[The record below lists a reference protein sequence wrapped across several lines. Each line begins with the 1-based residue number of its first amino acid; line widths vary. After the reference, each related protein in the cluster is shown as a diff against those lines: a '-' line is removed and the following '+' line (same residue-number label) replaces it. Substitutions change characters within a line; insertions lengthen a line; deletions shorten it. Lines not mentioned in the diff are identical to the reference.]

1 MTAIR
6 SCAARL
12 FGGYDSKASGSS
24 ESRRR
29 APLRGRA
36 AAPLWVPVRRD
47 SGLRGAT
54 ARRRRGRRARLS
66 GLPVRR
72 SRRFRVAARKGRRRR
87 KGRRPARALLGAAVR
102 PPARPLRVA
111 PSRSESLRV
120 APSRS
125 ESLAL
130 CRGRLLP
137 SPPSGALRDHS
148 RGSFV
153 AGIIRPP
160 PPGQGGGVDR
170 DRFRDFSGPSAR
182 VPSGAVGDS
191 EPPPVPP
198 PPPEKGLLV
207 LAVRVPSPRAG
218 CRLPTRSPSGSG
230 QRDGGA

>member
-120 APSRS
+120 ARS
-125 ESLAL
+125 
-130 CRGRLLP
+130 LP
-137 SPPSGALRDHS
+137 RPPPPEPPLWSAS
-148 RGSFV
+148 GSF
-153 AGIIRPP
+153 AGIIRRGDYSSSATG
-160 PPGQGGGVDR
+160 PGGW
-170 DRFRDFSGPSAR
+170 SGPGPLPR
-182 VPSGAVGDS
+182 FLGAIGAGS
-191 EPPPVPP
+191 ERGGRRFGAAPCAA